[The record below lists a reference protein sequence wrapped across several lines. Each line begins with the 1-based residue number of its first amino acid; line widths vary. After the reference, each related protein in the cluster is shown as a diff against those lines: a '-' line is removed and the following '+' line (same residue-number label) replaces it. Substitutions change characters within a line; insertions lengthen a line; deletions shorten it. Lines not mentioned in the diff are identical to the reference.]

1 MYRIIGIAFSVFFS
15 VLFIFNGIKNIKGY
29 GLREIFNKDELI
41 EITDYKHEKKILKF
55 FSIANFVC
63 AAVVFL
69 VAISLYVD
77 KLNNSKMIWIFYT
90 VLTVVISIN
99 SIVKIICVHPNYK
112 FKNTVIYLVQL
123 LFIIFCFCINPSYN
137 FTYDKVMREYSYKIE
152 VKGFDQ
158 NFVEEIEKGNT
169 KEVSEGDISNLQKTD
184 ERVEFYNESGKYL
197 AEATVFIGDINSKNI
212 KNIKIYKL
220 FNTYFYYV
228 K

>member
-1 MYRIIGIAFSVFFS
+1 
-15 VLFIFNGIKNIKGY
+15 
-29 GLREIFNKDELI
+29 
-41 EITDYKHEKKILKF
+41 
-55 FSIANFVC
+55 
-63 AAVVFL
+63 
-69 VAISLYVD
+69 
-77 KLNNSKMIWIFYT
+77 
-90 VLTVVISIN
+90 
-99 SIVKIICVHPNYK
+99 
-112 FKNTVIYLVQL
+112 
-123 LFIIFCFCINPSYN
+123 
-137 FTYDKVMREYSYKIE
+137 MREYSYKIE

-158 NFVEEIEKGNT
+158 NFVEEIEKANT